1 MRTEARYAARIEAV
15 ASDAFVLVLVLVR
28 ILQPDVLG
36 TGELTLGALLCVLV
50 YAVLVAV
57 VVAVVEVVEVEI
69 SRRGG
74 GGEREGSAIGSPL
87 KDVGEAGADSQQL
100 S

>member
-28 ILQPDVLG
+28 MLQPDVLG

-50 YAVLVAV
+50 YAILVAV
-57 VVAVVEVVEVEI
+57 AAAVAVEVEI

-74 GGEREGSAIGSPL
+74 GGERGGSAIGSPL